1 MITTA
6 LALIEPV
13 SSQRSGE
20 IKAKAGLAPDCFVP
34 RNDIKTNA
42 YYLSTARHN

>member
-1 MITTA
+1 MKSEA

-20 IKAKAGLAPDCFVP
+20 IKAKAGKSSL
-34 RNDIKTNA
+34 
-42 YYLSTARHN
+42 

>member
-13 SSQRSGE
+13 SLQRSGE
-20 IKAKAGLAPDCFVP
+20 IKAIAGIAPKKIHYG
-34 RNDIKTNA
+34 N
-42 YYLSTARHN
+42 